1 MNGIDYKRPVVV
13 SQSLLIRRSAQ
24 FRSCRSKR
32 WECTEA
38 TYIGGIIPILLKQ
51 EEQENDADNPVR
63 LMVGAAAP
71 RMAYFAIPRYIAT
84 RDAMPKT
91 PSERVE
97 KFKLKNEGITDDCWD
112 REAEGVEFAR

>member
-1 MNGIDYKRPVVV
+1 VNGIDYKRPVLV

-71 RMAYFAIPRYIAT
+71 REYFILRGRVGSFVT
-84 RDAMPKT
+84 RSCTRICRCRRA
-91 PSERVE
+91 V
-97 KFKLKNEGITDDCWD
+97 
-112 REAEGVEFAR
+112 